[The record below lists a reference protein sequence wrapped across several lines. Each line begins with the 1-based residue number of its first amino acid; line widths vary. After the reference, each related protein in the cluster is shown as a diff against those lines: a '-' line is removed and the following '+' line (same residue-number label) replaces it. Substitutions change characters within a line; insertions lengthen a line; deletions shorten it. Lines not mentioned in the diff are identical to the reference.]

1 MTILREHVR
10 SITTKGQVTIPALVR
25 DFLGLRP
32 GEKVIFRIVD
42 ERVELVPAQ
51 MTLEDAFGSV
61 KPIQQ
66 PEDFLALRQIARE
79 ERVERILSVMQDE

>member
-1 MTILREHVR
+1 MTILQEHVR

-66 PEDFLALRQIARE
+66 PEDFLVLRQVARE
-79 ERVERILSVMQDE
+79 ERVERILSEMQDE